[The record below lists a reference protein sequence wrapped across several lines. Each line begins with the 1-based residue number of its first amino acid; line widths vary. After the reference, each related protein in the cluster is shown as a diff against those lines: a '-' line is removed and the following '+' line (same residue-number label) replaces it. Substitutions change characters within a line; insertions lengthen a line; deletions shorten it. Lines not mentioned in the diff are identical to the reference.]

1 MRKQLLKR
9 LEALERQRIAN
20 QDAAERE
27 CFFNLA
33 RMVVPAYFLGG
44 LKPKGS
50 IGEAF
55 GKALGFRGGDDFDQ
69 AFAQL
74 LKGGNVSELRKRG
87 DKAFRRLFSDFGY
100 DGSSPQAFQRGIIR
114 MADHLPELWKAWIM
128 KEVKQVNYEEQI
140 RREREAEEIYR
151 TLEQMAVEGIAS
163 RR

>member
-1 MRKQLLKR
+1 MMKQLLKR
-9 LEALERQRIAN
+9 LEALERQRIAK
-20 QDAAERE
+20 QEAAERE

-33 RMVVPAYFLGG
+33 WMVVPAYFLGG

-50 IGEAF
+50 IVEAF
-55 GKALGFRGGDDFDQ
+55 GKALGFRGEDDLHQ

-74 LKGGNVSELRKRG
+74 LRGANVSELRKRG
-87 DKAFRRLFSDFGY
+87 DKAFGRLFSDFGY
-100 DGSSPQAFQRGIIR
+100 DGSSPQALQQGIIR

-151 TLEQMAVEGIAS
+151 TMEKMVVQAIAS